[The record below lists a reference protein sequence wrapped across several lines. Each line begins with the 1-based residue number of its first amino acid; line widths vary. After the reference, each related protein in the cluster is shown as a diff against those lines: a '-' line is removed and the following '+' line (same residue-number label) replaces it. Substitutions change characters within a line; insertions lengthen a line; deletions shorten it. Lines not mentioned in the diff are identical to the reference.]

1 MCAKS
6 TETTE
11 LAALWFEPRHQRLV
25 RIGPSRAVRDCEDQT
40 YAGVDYIGNH
50 VVTSGADAGTGMERA
65 HGSGRTLGVLSRSLT
80 PPFFWLSGRILSSR
94 LSTRPVPAHPPDLS
108 GRLAALGGSRGS
120 GCATT
125 RSCRKD
131 SAHTAGSAE

>member
-11 LAALWFEPRHQRLV
+11 LAAIWFEPRHQRLV

-50 VVTSGADAGTGMERA
+50 VVTSRRRRWHRHGA
-65 HGSGRTLGVLSRSLT
+65 
-80 PPFFWLSGRILSSR
+80 
-94 LSTRPVPAHPPDLS
+94 
-108 GRLAALGGSRGS
+108 GSRQRTDPGRPLPYS
-120 GCATT
+120 DATVFLAL
-125 RSCRKD
+125 RPPK
-131 SAHTAGSAE
+131 